1 MILDATVQL
10 FTNSDH
16 VFCNHPP
23 TTVQLQHK
31 KKKKDLITDKTLLLF
46 HKEHLQQMLRD
57 KQKQNNCR
65 LEDTES
71 KKN

>member
-1 MILDATVQL
+1 MLLYSFSQTVTTCSAIILPQRYNYST
-10 FTNSDH
+10 
-16 VFCNHPP
+16 
-23 TTVQLQHK
+23 K